1 MSRMPE
7 HAIVLHP
14 GPINRG
20 MEIASE
26 VADSPRA
33 VIIEQVR
40 NGVITR
46 MAVLYLLLGGSESG
60 LGDLVDEEATA

>member
-1 MSRMPE
+1 
-7 HAIVLHP
+7 
-14 GPINRG
+14 